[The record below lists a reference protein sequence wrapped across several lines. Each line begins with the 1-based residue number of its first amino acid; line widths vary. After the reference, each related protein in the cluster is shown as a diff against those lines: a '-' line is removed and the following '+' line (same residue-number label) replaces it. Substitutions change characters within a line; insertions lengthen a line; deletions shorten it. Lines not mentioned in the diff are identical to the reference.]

1 MSEFFL
7 TVLNMSISASWA
19 FLAVFVLRLLLK
31 KAPKWLSVLLW
42 VIVAVRLVC
51 PVSFESVVSLVPSTE
66 TVSPEIMTDKL
77 PTVNTGFPLLNNA
90 VNPSLST
97 SLAPDAGASV
107 NPLQVWIPI
116 LSVVWAIGVWCML
129 LYALVS
135 SARLKMRIG
144 TAVLLRDNI
153 FQSENVSSPFV
164 FGIIKPKIYLPFAIC
179 EDDVSY
185 VISHER
191 AHVHRR
197 DYLWKPIGF
206 LILSL
211 HWFNPLMWVAYVL
224 LCRDIE
230 LACDEKAVCGFDAE
244 QKANYSEA
252 LLNCSISHRAIT
264 ACPIAFGETDVKN
277 RVRSVLNYKKPAF
290 WVIIAAVL
298 LSIITAVCFLT
309 DPASARLK
317 NIEGLTLADA
327 VENTDVVWVSDGER
341 YSIIGDVDDELLSEL
356 FDIKISKNE
365 ISESRDKYRDRSHTL
380 VLQTKEDI
388 NLLLSYLQGLYIHFD
403 ADFKSVWVAQKS
415 YGVTLSYKVKSPDD
429 AMEIYEKIKHYNFTE
444 SDVGGVDDPPV
455 VIGKRLTLDDVKEL
469 SQKGDALS
477 WEDFENYSYVVTGSG
492 LYIRC
497 YEIDEMFSLYIGS
510 GGLPEA
516 GKPLYIYLRASDE
529 YADRIDIREGNVERF
544 INQHKNNPVVKN
556 VGYSFR
562 CCPVDNS
569 DNFQKM
575 FEMGGITA
583 SGTGVLPT
591 VKITGTKQ
599 LADFVNKMDPF
610 MNFELSYD
618 DTPSFNEISREFTD
632 EYFEN
637 NTLLLVYAS
646 GNTSSDRFSLEY
658 ARKSLGVLS
667 LGVMKDVYSAG
678 DTVKQGWLVCMNV
691 ENKNIKDVY
700 GIEAYV
706 SSFHYPDSGTSTA
719 TAIKQYTFKESEE
732 KLLKPN
738 FTLLDNGKFTFTF
751 SGISSYL
758 GVGEYDLENGRL
770 TLKTDDGRFV
780 YCFNEVDG
788 KMVFD
793 AEASSEMVW
802 FSGMYDGCVFE

>member
-1 MSEFFL
+1 MSELFL
-7 TVLNMSISASWA
+7 SVVNMSISASWVM
-19 FLAVFVLRLLLK
+19 LTVVILRLLFK
-31 KAPKWLSVLLW
+31 KAPKWISVLLW
-42 VIVAVRLVC
+42 GIVAVRLVC
-51 PVSFESVVSLVPSTE
+51 PFSVESVLSLIPSAE
-66 TVSPEIMTDKL
+66 TIRPEIMMDKT
-77 PTVNTGFPLLNNA
+77 PEINTGIPIINNM
-90 VNPSLST
+90 VNPIVST
-97 SLAPDAGASV
+97 SFAPDPGASA
-107 NPLQVWIPI
+107 NPLQLWIPTFAFI
-116 LSVVWAIGVWCML
+116 WLIGVFGML
-129 LYALVS
+129 LYTVLS
-135 SARLKMRIG
+135 SLYLKRKISDATLIEG
-144 TAVLLRDNI
+144 KIYKSNSV
-153 FQSENVSSPFV
+153 VSPFV
-164 FGIIKPKIYLPFAIC
+164 FGIVKPRIYLPYNINEC
-179 EDDVSY
+179 DE
-185 VISHER
+185 
-191 AHVHRR
+191 AHVVAHEEAHIQRK
-197 DYLWKPIGF
+197 DHMWKILGF
-206 LILSL
+206 LILSF
-211 HWFNPLMWVAYVL
+211 HWFNPLMWLAYVF

-230 LACDEKAVCGFDAE
+230 LACDEKVIVKLNTAE
-244 QKANYSEA
+244 KADYSQA
-252 LLNCSISHRAIT
+252 LLNCSVSRRVIT

-277 RVRSVLNYKKPAF
+277 RVKSVLHYRKPAF
-290 WVIIAAVL
+290 WLIASAVVL
-298 LSIITAVCFLT
+298 CILTAVCFLT

-317 NIEGLTLADA
+317 NIEGLILADA
-327 VENTDVVWVSDGER
+327 IENTEIVWVSDGER
-341 YSIIGDVDDELLSEL
+341 YSIIGDVDEELLSEL
-356 FDIKISKNE
+356 FDIKISKKE
-365 ISESRDKYRDRSHTL
+365 ISESRDEYRDRSHTL
-380 VLQTKEDI
+380 VLQTKDDI
-388 NLLLSYLQGLYIHFD
+388 NPPLSYLQGLYIHFD

-469 SQKGDALS
+469 SKKGDALS
-477 WEDFENYSYVVTGSG
+477 WEDFENYSYFVTGSG
-492 LYIRC
+492 LYIRY
-497 YEIDEMFSLYIGS
+497 YEIDEMFSLYIG
-510 GGLPEA
+510 GGLPEE
-516 GKPLYIYLRASDE
+516 GKPLCIYLEASDE

-583 SGTGVLPT
+583 NGTGALPT
-591 VKITGTKQ
+591 VKITSTKQ

-610 MNFELSYD
+610 MNFDLSYD
-618 DTPSFNEISREFTD
+618 DTPTFYEISREFTD

-637 NTLLLVYAS
+637 NTLLLIYAS
-646 GNTSSDRFSLEY
+646 GNTSSDRFSIEY

-667 LGVMKDVYSAG
+667 LGVMRDVYSAG
-678 DTVKQGWLVCMNV
+678 DTVKSGWLVCMNV

-738 FTLLDNGKFTFTF
+738 FTLFDNGKFTFTF

-780 YCFNEVDG
+780 YCFDEVDG

-793 AEASSEMVW
+793 AETSSEMVW

>member
-42 VIVAVRLVC
+42 GIVAVRLVC
-51 PVSFESVVSLVPSTE
+51 PISFESVMSLVPSTE

-107 NPLQVWIPI
+107 NPFQVWIPI
-116 LSVVWAIGVWCML
+116 LSVVWAIGVLCML

-135 SARLKMRIG
+135 CLRLKSKIG
-144 TAVLLRDNI
+144 TAVLLDGNI
-153 FQSENVSSPFV
+153 YQSENVPTPFV

-179 EDDVSY
+179 DDDMLY

-191 AHVHRR
+191 AHIHRR

-211 HWFNPLMWVAYVL
+211 HWFNPLMWVSYVL

-230 LACDEKAVCGFDAE
+230 LACDEKVVGKLDTV
-244 QKANYSEA
+244 QKADYSQA
-252 LLNCSISHRAIT
+252 LLNCSVSRRALT

-277 RVRSVLNYKKPAF
+277 RVKSVLNYKKPAF
-290 WVIIAAVL
+290 WLIAVAVVL
-298 LSIITAVCFLT
+298 CILTAVCFLT

-317 NIEGLTLADA
+317 NIEGLTLVDA
-327 VENTDVVWVSDGER
+327 VENTEVVWVSDGER
-341 YSIIGDVDDELLSEL
+341 YSIIGDVGNELLSEL
-356 FDIKISKNE
+356 FDIKISKKE
-365 ISESRDKYRDRSHTL
+365 ISESRDEYRDRSHTL
-380 VLQTKEDI
+380 VLQTKDDI
-388 NLLLSYLQGLYIHFD
+388 NLMLSYLQGLYIHFD
-403 ADFKSVWVAQKS
+403 ADFKSVWVSQKS
-415 YGVTLSYKVKSPDD
+415 YGVTFSYKVKNSED
-429 AMEIYEKIKHYNFTE
+429 AKEIYEKIKHYNFTE
-444 SDVGGVDDPPV
+444 SDVGGVDDPAM

-469 SQKGDALS
+469 SRKGDALS
-477 WEDFENYSYVVTGSG
+477 WEDFENYSYLVTGSG
-492 LYIRC
+492 LYIRY
-497 YEIDEMFSLYIGS
+497 YEIDEMFSLYIG
-510 GGLPEA
+510 GGLPD
-516 GKPLYIYLRASDE
+516 GKPWYIYLEASDE
-529 YADRIDIREGNVERF
+529 HADRIDIREGNVERF

-575 FEMGGITA
+575 LEIGGITA
-583 SGTGVLPT
+583 DGTEALPT
-591 VKITGTKQ
+591 VKITSTKQ
-599 LADFVNKMDPF
+599 LADFVSKMDPF
-610 MNFELSYD
+610 MNFELACD

-637 NTLLLVYAS
+637 NTLLLIYAS
-646 GNTSSDRFSLEY
+646 GNTSSDRFSIEY
-658 ARKSLGVLS
+658 ARKSRGVLS
-667 LGVMKDVYSAG
+667 LGLVGDVYSAG
-678 DTVKQGWLVCMNV
+678 DMVKQGWLVCMNV
-691 ENKNIKDVY
+691 ENKDIKDVQSVV
-700 GIEAYV
+700 AYV

-719 TAIKQYTFKESEE
+719 AAIKQYTFKESEE
-732 KLLKPN
+732 KLLKPC
-738 FTLLDNGKFTFTF
+738 FTLFDNGKFTFMF

-770 TLKTDDGRFV
+770 TLKTDDGQFV
-780 YCFNEVDG
+780 YCFDEVDG
-788 KMVFD
+788 KMIFD
-793 AEASSEMVW
+793 GKKSSEMVW